1 MSEIT
6 TKPKS
11 SQELIVLDDTVLNTV
26 LEQLSEGKTL
36 ASIKKEGILPCSLKK
51 FYDFLNQENNKELKA
66 KVESCRKIGIQNI
79 VDHLLDVYQADI
91 NSETLDPNLISWIR
105 EKTKFIT
112 WIASKST
119 DLYSDK
125 KIESYQIVGS
135 SRAVKPK
142 TILDKIDEKN
152 VAAKNQLSSL
162 ITKNLNFDVAISQLK
177 HEFPTATSIEK
188 RDEWITGS
196 NWKKSYSK
204 EVIVV
209 KFANDSSIMFELD
222 YKGEKR
228 IFRVYDVEELKMT
241 NEQKVERLVKRVG

>member
-1 MSEIT
+1 MSDNIT
-6 TKPKS
+6 KAKP
-11 SQELIVLDDTVLNTV
+11 SQELIVLEDTVLNTV

-125 KIESYQIVGS
+125 KDLTLNKNTTNNIVVSWLDNPEIEARYTEY
-135 SRAVKPK
+135 A
-142 TILDKIDEKN
+142 
-152 VAAKNQLSSL
+152 
-162 ITKNLNFDVAISQLK
+162 
-177 HEFPTATSIEK
+177 K
-188 RDEWITGS
+188 RDED
-196 NWKKSYSK
+196 KK
-204 EVIVV
+204 II
-209 KFANDSSIMFELD
+209 D
-222 YKGEKR
+222 
-228 IFRVYDVEELKMT
+228 
-241 NEQKVERLVKRVG
+241 Q